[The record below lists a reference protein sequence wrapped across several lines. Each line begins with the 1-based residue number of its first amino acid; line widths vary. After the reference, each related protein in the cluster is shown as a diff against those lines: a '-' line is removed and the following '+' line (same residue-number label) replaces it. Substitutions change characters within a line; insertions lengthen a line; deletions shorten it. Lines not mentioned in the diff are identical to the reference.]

1 MIAAV
6 FSTANYFS
14 ITNRYPNATMTR
26 PKQDF
31 FSMGLGESDPEI
43 WQAIAGEL
51 NRQHDQIELIA
62 SENFVSR
69 AVLQAQGSILTNKT
83 VEGYPGG
90 RYYGGAKFADRIE
103 QLAIGRACR
112 LFNCRYANVQP
123 HSGSNANQAVFLA
136 LLGYG
141 DPILSMDVAAGG
153 HISHGHPATQTGRRY
168 PIVSYGVSREDEC
181 IDYSEVRRLAQV
193 YRPKLIIA
201 GGSAYSRIIDFPK
214 LREIADEAGAYLL
227 VDMAHFAGLVA
238 TGYYPDPFPHAHVV
252 TTTTY
257 KSLRGARGGIILA
270 NDEAIARKIDTSVF
284 PGVQGSLLLHA
295 IAGKA
300 VCLGEALQPEFKA
313 YNGQVLANAKA
324 LAEGLTKKGYRIV
337 SGQTDT
343 GLMLVDLT
351 AQGLNG
357 ARAVAALERAG
368 LICNKNLI
376 PFDPLPAEIASG
388 IRLSANAG
396 TTRGFGTAE
405 FVQIAGWIAE
415 VLDGLAKNADN
426 AAMADR
432 IRTQVSAVCRAFPI
446 YPEI

>member
-1 MIAAV
+1 
-6 FSTANYFS
+6 
-14 ITNRYPNATMTR
+14 MTK

-31 FSMGLGESDPEI
+31 FSAGLRESDPEI

-90 RYYGGAKFADRIE
+90 RYYGGAEFADRVE
-103 QLAIGRACR
+103 QLAIDRACR

-123 HSGSNANQAVFLA
+123 HSGSNANQATFLA
-136 LLGYG
+136 LLGYS
-141 DPILSMDVAAGG
+141 DTILSMDVAAGG

-168 PIVSYGVSREDEC
+168 RIVSYGVSREDEC
-181 IDYSEVRRLAQV
+181 IDYAEVRRLAQA

-201 GGSAYSRIIDFPK
+201 GGSAYSRIIDFPR
-214 LREIADEAGAYLL
+214 LRAIADEVGAYLL

-238 TGYYPDPFPHAHVV
+238 TGYYPDPFPYAHVV

-257 KSLRGARGGIILA
+257 KSLRGARGGIILT
-270 NDEAIARKIDTSVF
+270 NDETIAKKIAASVF

-313 YNGQVLANAKA
+313 YNAQVLANAKA
-324 LAEGLTKKGYRIV
+324 LAESLAKAGYRIV

-351 AQGLNG
+351 AKGLDG
-357 ARAVAALERAG
+357 ACAVVALERAG
-368 LICNKNLI
+368 LTCNKNLI

-405 FVQIAGWIAE
+405 FAQIAGWIAE
-415 VLDGLAKNADN
+415 VLDGLANNAGN
-426 AAMADR
+426 AAVEAHVR
-432 IRTQVSAVCRAFPI
+432 EQVSALCRAFPI
-446 YPEI
+446 YSEI

>member
-1 MIAAV
+1 
-6 FSTANYFS
+6 
-14 ITNRYPNATMTR
+14 MTR
-26 PKQDF
+26 PQQDF
-31 FSMGLGESDPEI
+31 FSTGLSESDPEI

-90 RYYGGAKFADRIE
+90 RYYGGAEFADRIE
-103 QLAIGRACR
+103 QLAIDRACR

-123 HSGSNANQAVFLA
+123 HSGSNANQAAFLA
-136 LLGYG
+136 LLGHG
-141 DPILSMDVAAGG
+141 DTILSMDVAAGG

-168 PIVSYGVSREDEC
+168 RIVSYGVSREDEC
-181 IDYSEVRRLAQV
+181 IDYAEVRRLAQAH
-193 YRPKLIIA
+193 RPKLIIA
-201 GGSAYSRIIDFPK
+201 GGSAYSRIIDFPRF
-214 LREIADEAGAYLL
+214 REIADEAGAYLM

-257 KSLRGARGGIILA
+257 KSLRGARGGIVLA
-270 NDEAIARKIDTSVF
+270 NDEVIARKIAASVF

-313 YNGQVLANAKA
+313 YNGQVLANAKT
-324 LAEGLTKKGYRIV
+324 LAGGLAKAGYRIV

-351 AQGLNG
+351 AKGLNG
-357 ARAVAALERAG
+357 ARAVVALEKAG
-368 LICNKNLI
+368 LTCNKNLI
-376 PFDPLPAEIASG
+376 PCDPLPAEIASG
-388 IRLSANAG
+388 IRLSASAG

-405 FVQIAGWIAE
+405 FAQIAGWIAE
-415 VLDGLAKNADN
+415 VLDGLVKNADN
-426 AAMADR
+426 AAVEGR
-432 IRTQVSAVCRAFPI
+432 IREQATALCRAFPI
-446 YPEI
+446 YSEV

>member
-1 MIAAV
+1 
-6 FSTANYFS
+6 
-14 ITNRYPNATMTR
+14 MTK

-31 FSMGLGESDPEI
+31 FLTGLNESDPEI

-90 RYYGGAKFADRIE
+90 RYYGGAEFADRIE
-103 QLAIGRACR
+103 QLAIDRACR

-123 HSGSNANQAVFLA
+123 HSGSNANQAAFLA

-141 DPILSMDVAAGG
+141 DTILSMDVAAGG

-168 PIVSYGVSREDEC
+168 RIVSYGVSREDEC
-181 IDYSEVRRLAQV
+181 IDYADVRRLAQAH
-193 YRPKLIIA
+193 RPKLIIA
-201 GGSAYSRIIDFPK
+201 GGSAYSRIIDFPR
-214 LREIADEAGAYLL
+214 LREIADEVRAYLL

-257 KSLRGARGGIILA
+257 KSLRGARGGIVLA
-270 NDEAIARKIDTSVF
+270 NDEAIARKIAASVF

-313 YNGQVLANAKA
+313 YNGQVLANAKV
-324 LAEGLTKKGYRIV
+324 LAESLAKAGYRIV

-343 GLMLVDLT
+343 GLMLVDLI
-351 AQGLNG
+351 AKGLNG
-357 ARAVAALERAG
+357 ARAVVALERAG
-368 LICNKNLI
+368 LTCNKNLI

-388 IRLSANAG
+388 IRLSANAS
-396 TTRGFGTAE
+396 TTRGFGIAE
-405 FVQIAGWIAE
+405 FAQIAGWIAE
-415 VLDGLAKNADN
+415 VLDGLAKNAGN
-426 AAMADR
+426 VAAEAHVR
-432 IRTQVSAVCRAFPI
+432 EQVSALCRVFPI
-446 YPEI
+446 YSES

>member
-1 MIAAV
+1 
-6 FSTANYFS
+6 
-14 ITNRYPNATMTR
+14 MTKS
-26 PKQDF
+26 KQDF
-31 FSMGLGESDPEI
+31 FSAGLRESDPGI

-69 AVLQAQGSILTNKT
+69 AVLQAQGSVLTNKT

-90 RYYGGAKFADRIE
+90 RYYGGAEFADRIE
-103 QLAIGRACR
+103 QLAIDRACR

-123 HSGSNANQAVFLA
+123 HSGSNANQAAFLA

-141 DPILSMDVAAGG
+141 DTILSMNVAAGG

-168 PIVSYGVSREDEC
+168 RIVSYGVSHEDEC
-181 IDYSEVRRLAQV
+181 IDYADVRRLAQAHK
-193 YRPKLIIA
+193 PKLIIA
-201 GGSAYSRIIDFPK
+201 GGSAYSRIIDFPR
-214 LREIADEAGAYLL
+214 LRAIADEVEAYLL

-257 KSLRGARGGIILA
+257 KSLRGARGGIILT
-270 NDEAIARKIDTSVF
+270 NDETIAKKIAASVF

-313 YNGQVLANAKA
+313 YNGQVLANART
-324 LAEGLTKKGYRIV
+324 LAESLAKAGYRIV

-351 AQGLNG
+351 AKGLDG
-357 ARAVAALERAG
+357 ARTVVALERAG
-368 LICNKNLI
+368 LTCNKNLI

-405 FVQIAGWIAE
+405 FAQIAGWIAE
-415 VLDGLAKNADN
+415 VLDGLANNAGN
-426 AAMADR
+426 AAVEAHVR
-432 IRTQVSAVCRAFPI
+432 EQVSTLCRAFPI
-446 YPEI
+446 YSEI

>member
-1 MIAAV
+1 
-6 FSTANYFS
+6 
-14 ITNRYPNATMTR
+14 MTR

-31 FSMGLGESDPEI
+31 FSTGLSESDPEI

-69 AVLQAQGSILTNKT
+69 AVLHAQGSILTNKT

-90 RYYGGAKFADRIE
+90 RYYGGAEFADCIE
-103 QLAIGRACR
+103 QLAIDRACR

-123 HSGSNANQAVFLA
+123 HSGSNANQAAFLA

-141 DPILSMDVAAGG
+141 DTILSMDVAAGG

-168 PIVSYGVSREDEC
+168 RIVSYGVSRENEC
-181 IDYSEVRRLAQV
+181 IDYAEVRRLAQAH
-193 YRPKLIIA
+193 RPKLIIA
-201 GGSAYSRIIDFPK
+201 GGSAYSRIIDFPRF
-214 LREIADEAGAYLL
+214 REIADEAGAYLL

-252 TTTTY
+252 TTTAY
-257 KSLRGARGGIILA
+257 KSLRGARGGIVLA
-270 NDEAIARKIDTSVF
+270 NDEAIARKIAAAVF

-313 YNGQVLANAKA
+313 YNGQVLANAKT
-324 LAEGLTKKGYRIV
+324 LAGGLAKAEYRIV

-351 AQGLNG
+351 AKGLNG
-357 ARAVAALERAG
+357 ARAVVALERAG
-368 LICNKNLI
+368 LTCNKNLI
-376 PFDPLPAEIASG
+376 PYDPLPAEIASG
-388 IRLSANAG
+388 IRLSASAG

-405 FVQIAGWIAE
+405 FAQIAGWIAE
-415 VLDGLAKNADN
+415 VLDGLAENADN
-426 AAMADR
+426 AAVEGC
-432 IRTQVSAVCRAFPI
+432 IREQVTALCRAFPI
-446 YPEI
+446 YSEV